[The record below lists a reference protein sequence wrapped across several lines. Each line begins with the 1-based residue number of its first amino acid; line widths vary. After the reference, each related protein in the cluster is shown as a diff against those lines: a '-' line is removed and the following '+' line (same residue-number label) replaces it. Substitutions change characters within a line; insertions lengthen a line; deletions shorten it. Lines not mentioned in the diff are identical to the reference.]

1 MEDGL
6 ERTMF
11 DYDRTERDNQTQCKK
26 KVYMCILNE
35 GCESKRYVIIDN
47 IELVREFTKN
57 IACEIK
63 ICNINDIP

>member
-1 MEDGL
+1 
-6 ERTMF
+6 
-11 DYDRTERDNQTQCKK
+11 
-26 KVYMCILNE
+26 MCILNE

-63 ICNINDIP
+63 ICNINDMHADNMNQPPI

>member
-26 KVYMCILNE
+26 KYTCVY
-35 GCESKRYVIIDN
+35 
-47 IELVREFTKN
+47 
-57 IACEIK
+57 
-63 ICNINDIP
+63 